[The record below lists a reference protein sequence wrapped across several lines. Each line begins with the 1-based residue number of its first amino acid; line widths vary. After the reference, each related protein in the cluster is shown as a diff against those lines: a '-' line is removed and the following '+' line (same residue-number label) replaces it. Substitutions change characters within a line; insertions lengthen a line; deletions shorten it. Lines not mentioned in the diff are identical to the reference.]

1 MYINGVEIEDTFAEA
16 FTMWAVRLIVTADSQ
31 QWAAIAGQ
39 VTTGFAT
46 SIIGCG
52 CEAGIER
59 ELSPADTP
67 DGRPGV
73 SLLLFTRPRENVEP
87 QLLLRV
93 GQGVMT
99 CATTACYNGLE
110 SDDQVSIG
118 SKLRY
123 FGDGFQSSKLIAGRR
138 FWRIPV
144 TEGEFLVEDR
154 FGVQKGVAGGC
165 FLILGEAHSVTL
177 SAAEAAVAAI
187 RKIPGVITPFP
198 GGVVR
203 SASKVG
209 SRYKSLRASTN
220 DAYCPTLRGLV
231 ESALPAG
238 VNTVLEIVINGL
250 SEDQV
255 RAAMRAGIE
264 AATASRREFGESATA
279 SRREFGES
287 ACGSSP
293 FVPARRGLHAGTPP
307 RADGDG
313 GRPGIVRISA
323 GNYGGRLGKHLIRLR
338 ELWA

>member
-1 MYINGVEIEDTFAEA
+1 MSTLKDGAAFRIQGVEVEDTFAEA
-16 FTMWAVRLIVTADSQ
+16 FTMWGARLIVTADTP
-31 QWAAIAGQ
+31 QWALIAGQ

-59 ELSPADTP
+59 ELSPAETP

-93 GQGVMT
+93 GQCVMT

-110 SDDQVSIG
+110 SEDQVSVG
-118 SKLRY
+118 GKLRY
-123 FGDGFQSSKLIAGRR
+123 FGDGFQSSKLIGGRR

-144 TEGEFLVEDR
+144 MEGEFLVEDR
-154 FGVQKGVAGGC
+154 FGVQKGVAGGN
-165 FLILGEAHSVTL
+165 FLILGQSHAATL

-187 RKIPGVITPFP
+187 RSVDGVVAPFP
-198 GGVVR
+198 GGIVR
-203 SASKVG
+203 SGSKVG
-209 SRYKSLRASTN
+209 SKYKFLRASTN
-220 DAYCPTLRGLV
+220 DAYCPTLRGMV

-238 VNTVLEIVINGL
+238 VNTVLEIVICGL
-250 SEDQV
+250 NEDQV

-264 AATASRREFGESATA
+264 AACR
-279 SRREFGES
+279 
-287 ACGSSP
+287 SS
-293 FVPARRGLHAGTPP
+293 LLE
-307 RADGDG
+307 G

>member
-1 MYINGVEIEDTFAEA
+1 MHINGVEIEDTFAEA
-16 FTMWAVRLIVTADSQ
+16 FTMWAARLIVTADSQ
-31 QWAAIAGQ
+31 AWATTAGQ

-59 ELSPADTP
+59 ELSPAETP
-67 DGRPGV
+67 DGRSGV

-99 CATTACYNGLE
+99 CATTACFNGLD

-118 SKLRY
+118 GKLRY
-123 FGDGFQSSKLIAGRR
+123 FGDGFQSSKLISGHR

-144 TEGEFLVEDR
+144 TEGEFLVQDR

-165 FLILGEAHSVTL
+165 FLILGADHSVTL

-187 RKIPGVITPFP
+187 RAIPGVITPFP
-198 GGVVR
+198 AGIVR

-209 SRYKSLRASTN
+209 SRYKFLRASTN
-220 DAYCPTLRGLV
+220 DAYCPTLRGQV
-231 ESALPAG
+231 DSALPEG

-250 SEDQV
+250 SQDQV

-264 AATASRREFGESATA
+264 AACRASPHAGAPPDAGRG
-279 SRREFGES
+279 G
-287 ACGSSP
+287 GH
-293 FVPARRGLHAGTPP
+293 RGL
-307 RADGDG
+307 
-313 GRPGIVRISA
+313 VRISA
-323 GNYGGRLGKHLIRLR
+323 GNYGGRLGKHLIRLQ
-338 ELWA
+338 ELWS